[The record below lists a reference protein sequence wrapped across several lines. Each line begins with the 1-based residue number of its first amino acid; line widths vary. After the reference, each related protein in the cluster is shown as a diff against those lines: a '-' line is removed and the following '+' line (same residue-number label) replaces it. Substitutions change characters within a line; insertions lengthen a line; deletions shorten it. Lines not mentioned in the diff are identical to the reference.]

1 MSPGD
6 ACITCMHN
14 LLSQILLC
22 IRWWHEYQRRNP
34 QEKGKKKAIAERYIL
49 HGYYHLNCIVTV
61 AH

>member
-14 LLSQILLC
+14 LLSQILLS

-34 QEKGKKKAIAERYIL
+34 QEKGIKKVIAESYIL
-49 HGYYHLNCIVTV
+49 HG
-61 AH
+61 